1 MEPLQNVG
9 DFYLGAGD
17 ASLRKS
23 FLLMENARIVLEFI
37 CGLFLLDILL
47 DILYLLYLL
56 RALCFLKN
64 LSL

>member
-1 MEPLQNVG
+1 
-9 DFYLGAGD
+9 
-17 ASLRKS
+17 
-23 FLLMENARIVLEFI
+23 MENARIVLEFI
-37 CGLFLLDILL
+37 CGLFLLDIPL